1 MKTVT
6 IDNNNAFKSL
16 RSIHKMIGGEIN
28 KSKTEQILTVN
39 NQNAKGEIRASIY
52 DRGLTLLEYNI
63 TFRDEVELIIDTD
76 ESSPL
81 FMFYF
86 GQGYGYHRLNRDEE
100 FRKIEQ
106 YRSVITSSSDDSTMC
121 IKFPADEKLELNEV
135 QIDRQAFLNKKVFN
149 IENIK
154 GDLYDAFTNDEGTN
168 DFVFYGAFDLK
179 LCDAIADLREEADN
193 NIVTL
198 LKKEGVVYQI
208 ISDHLRLYTAALAN
222 DNLDTSLLKKE
233 LSTIKE
239 LSVQIS
245 KDVSRDYCLD
255 ALSEETGLPQAKLQ
269 EGFKLLYGKTVTE
282 YIRHLRLEVARDL
295 MNDSDLNISEIV
307 YTIGFSSRSYF
318 SKIFKEKYNISP
330 NEYKSKVFQPVARI
344 NRKKSRSLEVVA

>member
-1 MKTVT
+1 MNT
-6 IDNNNAFKSL
+6 ITINNHNAFKSL
-16 RSIHKMIGGEIN
+16 RSIHQKIGGEIS

-39 NQNAKGEIRASIY
+39 NQVAKGQIKASVY

-63 TFRDEVELIIDTD
+63 VFREDIELALNIEDAC
-76 ESSPL
+76 PL

-86 GQGYGYHRLNRDEE
+86 AQGYGFHRLNDQSEP
-100 FRKIEQ
+100 RKIEQ
-106 YRSVITSSSDDSTMC
+106 YRSVITSSSDGSTMYLN
-121 IKFPADEKLELNEV
+121 FPANEQLELNEI
-135 QIDRQAFLNKKVFN
+135 QIDKEAFVNKKVFT
-149 IENIK
+149 IENLK
-154 GDLYDAFTNDEGTN
+154 GDIYDAFTDFDGLQ

-179 LCDAIADLREEADN
+179 LCDAVTQLK
-193 NIVTL
+193 NISENEMVAL
-198 LKKEGVVYQI
+198 LKKEGIVYQI
-208 ISDHLRLYTAALAN
+208 ISDHLRLYSAAVEDN
-222 DNLDTSLLKKE
+222 NLDTSLLKRE
-233 LSTIKE
+233 LKAIKE
-239 LSVQIS
+239 LSLKIS
-245 KDVSRDYCLD
+245 KDVSKDYCLD

-330 NEYKSKVFQPVARI
+330 NEYKSKVFQPVTRI
-344 NRKKSRSLEVVA
+344 SRNKSTSLEVVA